1 MKKIFT
7 LFLFSVAAMTVNAQ
21 SNGYYRV
28 QNVNYEKYLVMVD
41 NQSAG
46 LEGTSVDL
54 GAFVM
59 REFEDVNTNPGSVVY
74 ISSKGNS
81 KYDLEAQG
89 SGLGKLTGGIV
100 YPTLL
105 KQSDGTYIITG
116 SYSGIQ
122 FYLQSKSSSIDVI
135 LGGNWQDTKKGR
147 WNLLPIDTKNNY
159 LGLKPDVKTDDGS
172 YWGTFYASF
181 PFKLASDGMEAYYV
195 DGVNDYSFT
204 LKKVSGTIAA
214 TMPVIIK
221 CSSSDPAKNMI
232 EPVESGGSE
241 PNDNNIW
248 GVYFDNSSKGHV
260 NRKEFNSSTM
270 RVIGTSGG
278 KLAFVKA
285 SSDYLTDGKYL
296 PHNKCYLE
304 VKSSAQSTLSVSET
318 LGIDAVEAEVPA
330 GKEGIYTLTGQKI
343 PDGVTPR
350 PGIYIQNGKKI
361 VIK

>member
-7 LFLFSVAAMTVNAQ
+7 LFLFSAAAMTASAQ
-21 SNGYYRV
+21 SNGYYRA
-28 QNVNYEKYLVMVD
+28 QNVNYERYLVMID

-46 LEGTSVDL
+46 LQGTTADL
-54 GAFVM
+54 GAFAM
-59 REFEDVNTNPGSVVY
+59 YDREDVLTHPGSVVY

-81 KYDLEAQG
+81 RYDLEAQG
-89 SGLGKLTGGIV
+89 SGLGKLTGGIL

-116 SYSGIQ
+116 SYAGIQ
-122 FYLQSKSSSIDVI
+122 FYLQSKSSSIDVVI
-135 LGGNWQDTKKGR
+135 GGNWKDTAKGR

-159 LGLKPDVKTDDGS
+159 LGVKPDVKTDDGS
-172 YWGTFYASF
+172 YWGTFYAGF

-204 LKKVSGTIAA
+204 LKKVSGTIPA

-221 CSSSDPAKNMI
+221 CSSNDPSKNMI

-241 PNDNNIW
+241 PNDNKIY
-248 GVYFDNSSKGHV
+248 GVFFDSDTRNHV
-260 NRKEFNSSTM
+260 NHKEFSSSTM

-330 GKEGIYTLTGQKI
+330 GKEGTYTLTGQKI

>member
-1 MKKIFT
+1 
-7 LFLFSVAAMTVNAQ
+7 MTASAQ
-21 SNGYYRV
+21 SNGYYRA
-28 QNVNYEKYLVMVD
+28 QNVNYEKYLVMID
-41 NQSAG
+41 NKSAG
-46 LEGTSVDL
+46 LQGTTPDL
-54 GAFVM
+54 GAFTM
-59 REFEDVNTNPGSVVY
+59 ESRESILTHPGSIVY

-81 KYDLEAQG
+81 KYDLESQG
-89 SGLGKLTGGIV
+89 SGLGKLTGGIL

-105 KQSDGTYIITG
+105 KQSDGSYIITG

-122 FYLQSKSSSIDVI
+122 FYLQAKSSSIEVI
-135 LGGNWQDTKKGR
+135 LGNNFKDTAKGR

-159 LGLKPDVKTDDGS
+159 LGIKPDVKTDDGS
-172 YWGTFYASF
+172 YWGTFYAGF

-214 TMPVIIK
+214 TVPVLIK
-221 CSSSDPAKNMI
+221 CSSNDPSKNMI
-232 EPVESGGSE
+232 EPVESGGSK
-241 PNDNNIW
+241 PSDNKIY
-248 GVYFDNSSKGHV
+248 GVFFDSDTRNHV
-260 NRKEFNSSTM
+260 NHKEFSSSTM